1 MVFDVSSSQIESLDS
16 KPLVELL
23 RRLLYAEAQHSGI
36 SLRGVSV
43 PLQITVADGGED
55 ARISW
60 EGGLEQTDYLPSR
73 FCIFQSKATDPNKA
87 GWKKEVWT
95 KRSQKSGNI
104 PKLNNAVKKAIAE
117 NGAYIGFTRVAL
129 TGDKCDERIEA
140 IKQGIR
146 EAGADSSQL
155 KAIEIYDA
163 NKIVNWVSRYPA
175 IAVWLHEK
183 QSDLTLKSFQTIE
196 RLGRKSEIL
205 TISQVEDKA
214 SRFLIAGKNNS
225 SQANNDA
232 SGENSLTFAKVK
244 ERISDYLADSRTSVR
259 ILGSSG
265 VGKTRFVYEIFKD
278 ETTTAKMAL
287 ATSTIYCDF
296 RDVGRQIFQIAQS
309 LSEAG
314 DSALM
319 IVDECPRE
327 TAIKLCE
334 IITTERSNLRVLT
347 IGNDSQP
354 IAQSNCLN
362 IAVDPADDALID
374 GIIKQRY
381 PKADHSDLQF
391 IRELSGGYPRI
402 AVLATDNYSEGAPI
416 LKSVEDVVERILAG
430 CGINRVE
437 QVRAI
442 ECLALFKQLGADENY
457 SDELDFVAENL
468 ARQTGDEMYEHLAY
482 AAKQYLIDH
491 RGCHFA
497 VQPLPI
503 AAFLGARRLD
513 LLRVKTILNFVETAP
528 SVLRTPFLSQ
538 LRYLDGSKTA
548 FTVTQRLL
556 ARDGLC
562 GSLEKLKTEVG
573 SECLAAIVH
582 IDPDGVAERIRY
594 TYRELSIDDLKKAVT
609 GKQSFVH
616 VLEILVFRKNS
627 FHVAA
632 PLLMRL
638 AAIEYG
644 TYSSGAS
651 DRFNQ
656 LFHLQFS
663 GTEAEPSDRF
673 VILDQ
678 GLSSG
683 DERVVLVCIEAL
695 EKTLKQDYIVWDR
708 GAERIGNQPPL
719 KAWRPKIWGEISDFH
734 KQGLRRLTSVRVQH
748 RKFADKCE
756 KIIALHL
763 RSLLYEDLLCEVEN
777 TVTSIAEDKGIW
789 LEAIKGIGDWLYFDR
804 TKAPSNF
811 SQKVRKLYD
820 CLIPTDP
827 IQRSLLY
834 TKFWSA
840 DIRDPDRIY
849 NKEGS
854 STRDFDY
861 SSRRAEET
869 AAEIAKNKRLSY
881 HAIQIMV
888 REELNNVF
896 SFTRELAIGLEDP
909 VEAFQIS
916 VSEFEASNEKRGIQF
931 IRGLLNGID
940 KRDPELATQCIQIA
954 LKSESLKRQ
963 AVNLYTAVNISDERL
978 NEIIQSVREGSIP
991 ITACVNFSYGK
1002 GLDNLQP
1009 RDVLALVNELSNH
1022 GPDGLWASL
1031 EIISMYQHDRA
1042 TLDKQISARTCQIVT
1057 SPELFEKTNTPTRDG
1072 YLFEQIVVLIQKHY
1086 GIDDNFAL
1094 ELSNQIVRLCQ
1105 VKDYQ
1110 IFSALDGYC
1119 QNIIGLLVE
1128 EKPSIL
1134 WKILSRFFEIAT
1146 LSEIYYLKALVG
1158 PPEHTFDGESH
1169 TKEGILFRL
1178 SETEFL
1184 DWAKVSPEIRA
1195 PVLCIF
1201 YPVIEVDKEGNS
1213 QWHPALERLSRHF
1226 GAVEEFRRSLE
1237 QRLYPGTWSGSIV
1250 SCLEA
1255 YLTLLQTWFSHPV
1268 PQMSFWARDTYR
1280 SLERE
1285 IAREY
1290 SQK

>member
-1 MVFDVSSSQIESLDS
+1 
-16 KPLVELL
+16 
-23 RRLLYAEAQHSGI
+23 
-36 SLRGVSV
+36 
-43 PLQITVADGGED
+43 
-55 ARISW
+55 
-60 EGGLEQTDYLPSR
+60 
-73 FCIFQSKATDPNKA
+73 
-87 GWKKEVWT
+87 
-95 KRSQKSGNI
+95 
-104 PKLNNAVKKAIAE
+104 
-117 NGAYIGFTRVAL
+117 
-129 TGDKCDERIEA
+129 
-140 IKQGIR
+140 
-146 EAGADSSQL
+146 
-155 KAIEIYDA
+155 
-163 NKIVNWVSRYPA
+163 
-175 IAVWLHEK
+175 
-183 QSDLTLKSFQTIE
+183 
-196 RLGRKSEIL
+196 
-205 TISQVEDKA
+205 
-214 SRFLIAGKNNS
+214 
-225 SQANNDA
+225 
-232 SGENSLTFAKVK
+232 
-244 ERISDYLADSRTSVR
+244 
-259 ILGSSG
+259 
-265 VGKTRFVYEIFKD
+265 
-278 ETTTAKMAL
+278 
-287 ATSTIYCDF
+287 
-296 RDVGRQIFQIAQS
+296 
-309 LSEAG
+309 
-314 DSALM
+314 M

-354 IAQSNCLN
+354 IAQNNCLN
-362 IAVDPADDALID
+362 ISVDPADDALID

-381 PKADHSDLQF
+381 PKADRSDIQF

-416 LKSVEDVVERILAG
+416 LKSVGDVVGRILAG

-437 QVRAI
+437 QVRAV
-442 ECLALFKQLGADENY
+442 ECLALFKQLGADENS
-457 SDELDFVAENL
+457 SDELDYVAENL
-468 ARQTGDEMYEHLAY
+468 TRQTGDEMYEHLAH
-482 AAKQYLIDH
+482 AAKQHLIDH

-513 LLRVKTILNFVETAP
+513 LLRVKTILNFIESAP
-528 SVLRTPFLSQ
+528 PVLRSSFLNQ

-556 ARDGLC
+556 GRDGWC
-562 GSLEKLKTEVG
+562 DSLEKLKTETG
-573 SECLAAIVH
+573 AECLAAIVH
-582 IDPDGVAERIRY
+582 IDPDGVAERIRHIY
-594 TYRELSIDDLKKAVT
+594 GELSIDDLKEVVA
-609 GKQSFVH
+609 GKRSFVQ

-627 FHVAA
+627 FYVAA

-644 TYSSGAS
+644 TSSSGAS
-651 DRFNQ
+651 ERFNQ
-656 LFHLQFS
+656 LFYSQLS

-673 VILDQ
+673 LILDQ

-683 DERVVLVCIEAL
+683 EERIVLVCIEAL

-734 KQGLRRLTSVRVQH
+734 KQGLRRLTNVRVQH

-763 RSLLYEDLLCEVEN
+763 RSLLYENLLCEVEN

-789 LEAIKGIGDWLYFDR
+789 LEAIERIGNWLYFDR
-804 TKAPSNF
+804 TKEPSNF

-820 CLIPTDP
+820 YLIPTDP

-834 TKFWSA
+834 TKFWSP

-849 NKEGS
+849 NEEGG
-854 STRDFDY
+854 STLDFNY
-861 SSRRAEET
+861 SSRKAEEI
-869 AAEIAKNKRLSY
+869 AAEIAKNKQLSY

-896 SFTRELAIGLEDP
+896 SFTSELAIGLEDP
-909 VEAFQIS
+909 VEAFQIA
-916 VSEFEASNEKRGIQF
+916 VGEFEASSEKRGTQF
-931 IRGLLNGID
+931 IRGLLTGID

-954 LKSESLKRQ
+954 LKSESLRSQ
-963 AVNLYTAVNISDERL
+963 SVNLYTAVNISGERL

-991 ITACVNFSYGK
+991 ITACVYFSYGK

-1022 GPDGLWASL
+1022 GSDGLWASL

-1042 TLDKQISARTCQIVT
+1042 TLDKQISARTCQLIT
-1057 SPELFEKTNTPTRDG
+1057 SQELFERTNTPTRDG
-1072 YLFEQIVVLIQKHY
+1072 YLFEQIVLLIQKHY
-1086 GIDDNFAL
+1086 GIDNEFAL
-1094 ELSNQIVRLCQ
+1094 ELGNQIVKLCQ

-1110 IFSALDGYC
+1110 IFSALDSNC
-1119 QNIIGLLVE
+1119 RNVIRLLVK
-1128 EKPSIL
+1128 EKPIIL
-1134 WKILSRFFEIAT
+1134 WKTLSRFFEIAT
-1146 LSEIYYLKALVG
+1146 PSEIHYLKALVG
-1158 PPEHTFDGESH
+1158 SPQYTSDGEFH
-1169 TKEGILFRL
+1169 NKEGILFGI
-1178 SETEFL
+1178 SEAEFV
-1184 DWAKVSPEIRA
+1184 DWAKVDPAIRA
-1195 PVLCIF
+1195 PFLCIF

-1213 QWHPALERLSRHF
+1213 RWHLALERLSYHF

-1237 QRLYPGTWSGSIV
+1237 FRLYSSTWSGSIV
-1250 SCLEA
+1250 PCLEA

-1268 PQMSFWARDTYR
+1268 PQMSFWARDTYH
-1280 SLERE
+1280 SLKRE